1 MHNLESSYKNFFQLS
16 VSTGNILTSDYGRVS
31 KTKIGY
37 KRIYETDYERV
48 YETEI
53 GRVYETEISYSIFLT
68 TTGFHWLSAHGD
80 GQIFFPNS
88 THPTQVEKAAEHTG
102 N

>member
-1 MHNLESSYKNFFQLS
+1 MQNSESSYKKFFQLS

-37 KRIYETDYERV
+37 KKV

-53 GRVYETEISYSIFLT
+53 GYSIFLT
-68 TTGFHWLSAHGD
+68 TTGFH
-80 GQIFFPNS
+80 
-88 THPTQVEKAAEHTG
+88 
-102 N
+102 